1 MRRHE
6 CQARQGSLSDLA
18 RRVVLDRE
26 ALVALNRTFVRK
38 FFPNEDPLG
47 KILLDGDKKISSE
60 IVGVVSDYR
69 PMGAENGN
77 RPTIF
82 HLTLQVPKAIL
93 LVRTRGPLALAAAT
107 RNAVWSRSGTL
118 PAVDVLPISR
128 CTLSASASG
137 YASDCTVALREE
149 SKIPRIGVID
159 PVAHFSVR
167 GHPASE
173 EWSSSDTNS

>member
-1 MRRHE
+1 M
-6 CQARQGSLSDLA
+6 SDLA
-18 RRVVLDRE
+18 RRAVLDRE
-26 ALVALNRTFVRK
+26 ALVALNRAFVHR
-38 FFPNEDPLG
+38 FFPNEDQLG

-107 RNAVWSRSGTL
+107 RNAVWSQDRYPYRQLTFFRSLAALYL
-118 PAVDVLPISR
+118 PPRRATRV
-128 CTLSASASG
+128 
-137 YASDCTVALREE
+137 DCTVALGEE